1 MLFETLGTGPRVVF
15 VHGSVIGPA
24 SWRPQRALAD
34 RYALALVTRPGFGAD
49 DPLGPVD
56 FERDAALLGELLAPG
71 DHLVGASYGGV
82 VSLLAAAGRDDLRSL
97 TVIEPPAFAL
107 VGEREDLVE
116 LKRHYAEGPREPRAF
131 LARFLELVGSPLELP
146 EPLPPELD
154 RGARLL
160 QLERGPWEAEPP
172 LDALARS
179 PYPKLVV
186 SGGHSAAFDAVCD
199 VLVER
204 LGAEHAVLPGAGH
217 TVQRAPGF
225 TERLGDFLDRAETDV
240 APY

>member
-1 MLFETLGTGPRVVF
+1 
-15 VHGSVIGPA
+15 
-24 SWRPQRALAD
+24 
-34 RYALALVTRPGFGAD
+34 
-49 DPLGPVD
+49 
-56 FERDAALLGELLAPG
+56 
-71 DHLVGASYGGV
+71 
-82 VSLLAAAGRDDLRSL
+82 
-97 TVIEPPAFAL
+97 
-107 VGEREDLVE
+107 
-116 LKRHYAEGPREPRAF
+116 
-131 LARFLELVGSPLELP
+131 ELVGSPLELP

-160 QLERGPWEAEPP
+160 QLERGPWEAKPP

-179 PYPKLVV
+179 RYPKLVV

-204 LGAEHAVLPGAGH
+204 LGAEHAMLPGAGH
-217 TVQRAPGF
+217 AVQRAPGF